1 LKKLAIIATHPVQ
14 YYAPVLKLLSQRKG
28 LTVKVFYTWG
38 KNSANKYDPGF
49 KKNIEWDIP
58 LLEGYSFEW
67 AINSSKDPGTHH
79 FGGIVNPMIIEELEL
94 WQADAILIY
103 GWGFNSHLK
112 IIRHFKKKIP
122 IYFRGDSTL
131 LDAQKGVKYI
141 FRSIFL
147 KWVYKHI
154 DYAFYV
160 GTNNKNY
167 YLKFALSQNQLKFAP
182 HAVDN
187 DRFAFDRTNDAKLL
201 REQLGIKE
209 EEILILFAG
218 KIEEKKAPLQL
229 LTAFNCLK
237 KTGVHLLY
245 VGNGSLEHLLKMT
258 SKQDKNIHFM
268 DFQNQSYM
276 PVAYQACDIF
286 CLPSIGPNETWGL
299 AINEAMA
306 CGKAILSSDKVGS
319 AVDLVNPGF
328 NGEIFRAGDPAD
340 LVYRLKLLLEK
351 GKNELGTMGA
361 NSKEIIKNWSF
372 EKQVNVIG
380 STIENEERSTI
391 Y

>member
-1 LKKLAIIATHPVQ
+1 MRLAIITTHPIQ
-14 YYAPVLKLLSQRKG
+14 YYAPVFKLLHKREDID
-28 LTVKVFYTWG
+28 VKVFYTWG
-38 KNSANKYDPGF
+38 KDACNKFDPGF
-49 KKNIEWDIP
+49 NQVIEWDIP
-58 LLEGYSFEW
+58 LLDGYPYEW
-67 AINSSKDPGTHH
+67 VINTSKDPGTHH
-79 FGGIVNPMIIEELEL
+79 FGGIVNPTIIEELEL
-94 WQADAILIY
+94 WRADAILIY
-103 GWGFNSHLK
+103 GWAFNSHLK

-131 LDAQKGVKYI
+131 LDAQKGLKSI

-187 DRFAFDRTNDAKLL
+187 DRFAFDKTKDANLL
-201 REQLGIKE
+201 RDQLGIKE

-218 KIEEKKAPLQL
+218 KLEEKKAPVQL
-229 LTAFNCLK
+229 LNAFNALK
-237 KTGVHLLY
+237 ATGVHLLY
-245 VGNGSLEHLLKMT
+245 VGNGSLENQLKM
-258 SKQDKNIHFM
+258 SAKHAKNIHFI
-268 DFQNQSYM
+268 DFQNQSFM

-286 CLPSIGPNETWGL
+286 CLPSKGPNETWGL

-306 CGKAILSSDKVGS
+306 CGKAILSSDIVGS

-328 NGEIFRAGDPAD
+328 NGEIFRAGDQTD
-340 LVYRLKLLLEK
+340 LVHRLNVLLQK
-351 GKNELGTMGA
+351 GKNGLRTMGA
-361 NSKEIIKNWSF
+361 NSREIIKNWNF

-380 STIENEERSTI
+380 SIIENEERSTI